1 MEPIQF
7 GDPVMRADP
16 YPIYAKLRKTTPVV
30 PATIAFMGDVVL
42 VTRYQDVLEGLKHP
56 LLLSSDLDK
65 SSGFNSDLFNSWWV
79 PKVFKSIQDSMVT
92 SDDPDHRRLRNI
104 VHQAFTPKMIEKM
117 RARVIEVTDDLLD
130 KMAKKKNVEL
140 IADFAL
146 PLPLTI
152 ISDMM
157 GVPDKDRPRF
167 HKWSGKF
174 LEVATGDPK
183 IMLRQL
189 PNGVRMYRFFEKMI
203 KLRRREPQDDLLTAL
218 VNAESD
224 GERLSQ
230 DELISMIFL
239 LLLAG
244 HETTVNLIGNGTLAL
259 LENPD
264 QMELLLKKP
273 DLIDL
278 AVEELLRYSN
288 PVEHGNIRIALEDFE
303 MGGYMIK
310 KDSVVMLLISSANR
324 DETVFENADKLDIT
338 RNPNRHL
345 SFGFGIHY
353 CLGAPLARL
362 EGQIAIQK
370 LVERFPDM
378 HLSIPREDIR
388 WRNTTAVRGVDKLP
402 LSLN

>member
-1 MEPIQF
+1 MEPIQY
-7 GDPVMRADP
+7 GDAALRADP
-16 YPIYAKLRKTTPVV
+16 YSLYAELRKTRPVA
-30 PATIAFMGDVVL
+30 PARLAYMGDVIL
-42 VTRYQDVLEGLKHP
+42 VTRYEDVKAGFKHP
-56 LLLSSDLDK
+56 SLSSDIKQNTGGKMDI
-65 SSGFNSDLFNSWWV
+65 FDAWWV

-92 SDDPDHRRLRNI
+92 TDDPNHRRLRNI

-117 RARVIEVTDDLLD
+117 RTRVNEVTDQLLD
-130 KMAKKKNVEL
+130 AMEKKGEVEL

-157 GVPDKDRPRF
+157 GIPEADRPRF

-174 LEVATGDPK
+174 LEVATGDPRV
-183 IMLRQL
+183 MLRQL
-189 PNGVRMYRFFEKMI
+189 PNGVKMYRFFERMI
-203 KLRRREPQDDLLTAL
+203 AMRRRDPQDDLLTAL

-259 LENPD
+259 MEHRD
-264 QMELLLKKP
+264 QLDLLRTRP
-273 DLIDL
+273 ELIDC

-288 PVEHGNIRIALEDFE
+288 PVEHGNIRIATEDLKL
-303 MGGYMIK
+303 GGHPIK
-310 KDSVVMLLISSANR
+310 KGSVVLLLISSANH
-324 DETVFENADKLDIT
+324 DESVFENPESLDIQ
-338 RNPNRHL
+338 RNPNPHL

-362 EGQIAIQK
+362 EGQVAFQK
-370 LVERFPDM
+370 LVERFPNM
-378 HLSIPREDIR
+378 RLAVPAEEIV
-388 WRNTTAVRGVDKLP
+388 WRNTTAVRGVEAIP
-402 LSLN
+402 MSLN